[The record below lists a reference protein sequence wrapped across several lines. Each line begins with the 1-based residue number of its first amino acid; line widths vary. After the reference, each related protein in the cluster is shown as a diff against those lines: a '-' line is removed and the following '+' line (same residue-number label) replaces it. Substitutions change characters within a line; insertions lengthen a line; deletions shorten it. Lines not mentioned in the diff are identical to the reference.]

1 MRHTRVLLLNE
12 RIIHSLTSYHFFAS
26 NQKNGEVLDTTR
38 IQNGQ
43 RTCKT
48 RGGFRQ
54 INFPVVRIQK
64 SILLDPTSESVVFC
78 RCLLLRIQGKFPW
91 TLRK

>member
-48 RGGFRQ
+48 CGVFAKLIFQLSVFRNPSYLTQ
-54 INFPVVRIQK
+54 LQK
-64 SILLDPTSESVVFC
+64 VWFSAVVFC
-78 RCLLLRIQGKFPW
+78 
-91 TLRK
+91 